1 MGRLPLVAV
10 TSSLSVIVYQLNM
23 FSGDL
28 AYIRPL
34 KMPKRRTIITVEMTD
49 FSDKQRKREEGC
61 KTVQDNDQNISASRV
76 IRQDQRSD
84 VVSCC

>member
-1 MGRLPLVAV
+1 MKLVIYV
-10 TSSLSVIVYQLNM
+10 PDM

-49 FSDKQRKREEGC
+49 FSDKQRKRDSGEDGR
-61 KTVQDNDQNISASRV
+61 KTVQDKNRNMPASRV
-76 IRQDQRSD
+76 IR
-84 VVSCC
+84 

>member
-1 MGRLPLVAV
+1 MKLVTGFDSLP
-10 TSSLSVIVYQLNM
+10 TTVYALDM

-49 FSDKQRKREEGC
+49 FSGKQRKHDRGEDGC
-61 KTVQDNDQNISASRV
+61 KTVQDKNRTMPASRV
-76 IRQDQRSD
+76 IR
-84 VVSCC
+84 